1 MTEERKKEIMKSLD
15 SGIQFL
21 SPNEPLVEEGVKRI
35 ISWIEDRTNELK
47 EEIGVDI
54 GQSISLWD

>member
-1 MTEERKKEIMKSLD
+1 MTEERKKEIMESLD

-35 ISWIEDRTNELK
+35 IGWIEDRTNELK
-47 EEIGVDI
+47 EEIGVDN

>member
-1 MTEERKKEIMKSLD
+1 MKTREDIERFLD
-15 SGIQFL
+15 NIQFL

-35 ISWIEDRTNELK
+35 IGWIEDRTNELK

>member
-1 MTEERKKEIMKSLD
+1 MTEERKKEIMESLD

-35 ISWIEDRTNELK
+35 IGWIEDRTNELK

>member
-1 MTEERKKEIMKSLD
+1 MTEERKKEILKSLD

-35 ISWIEDRTNELK
+35 IGWIEDRTNELK